1 MPQAMSLLNRALTEQ
16 HATMSAIAQ
25 DAFLRKHFLVV
36 SLSVTAMTSVDVSQ
50 RLPTTMT
57 RSRSIAIATGP
68 RGVYARQ

>member
-1 MPQAMSLLNRALTEQ
+1 MPQAMSLPNRALMGQ

-57 RSRSIAIATGP
+57 RAKSIAIATGP
-68 RGVYARQ
+68 RGVYARR